1 MKRSFAIIA
10 SVAALML
17 AANTTSVRAEDSPKG
32 KKVTISGEAKCAKCM
47 LKEAD
52 AKDCKTVIQVEKK
65 GGKTLNY
72 YVVDNDISKA
82 FHEDVCHS
90 SKKVTATGTVAKVGD
105 KQELTL
111 TKIEVAKQ

>member
-1 MKRSFAIIA
+1 MKRTFAVIA
-10 SVAALML
+10 SVAALVL
-17 AANTTSVRAEDSPKG
+17 AANTATVMAKDKAKG
-32 KKVTISGEAKCAKCM
+32 KEVSITGEAKCAKCM

-52 AKDCKTVIQVEKK
+52 AKECQTVIEVEKK
-65 GGKTLNY
+65 KGKTQSFY
-72 YVVDNDISKA
+72 IVENDVSKA

-90 SKKVTATGTVAKVGD
+90 AKKVTATGTVAKVGD

>member
-1 MKRSFAIIA
+1 MKKTFTIIA

-17 AANTTSVRAEDSPKG
+17 AANTTVLAKDNPKG
-32 KKVTISGEAKCAKCM
+32 KQITITGEAKCAKCI

-52 AKDCKTVIQVEKK
+52 AKECKTVIEAEKK
-65 GGKTLNY
+65 NGKAQEF
-72 YVVDNDISKA
+72 YVVDNEISKA

-90 SKKVTATGTVAKVGD
+90 AKKVKATGTVAKVDG

-111 TKIEVAKQ
+111 TKIEVVKQ

>member
-1 MKRSFAIIA
+1 MKKTFTIIA

-17 AANTTSVRAEDSPKG
+17 AANSTVLAEDKPKG
-32 KKVTISGEAKCAKCM
+32 KEVTITGEAKCGKCM

-52 AKDCKTVIQVEKK
+52 AKECNTVIQVEKK
-65 GGKTLNY
+65 GKTQNY

-90 SKKVTATGTVAKVGD
+90 AKKVKASGTVAKVGS

-111 TKIEVAKQ
+111 TKIEIVKQ